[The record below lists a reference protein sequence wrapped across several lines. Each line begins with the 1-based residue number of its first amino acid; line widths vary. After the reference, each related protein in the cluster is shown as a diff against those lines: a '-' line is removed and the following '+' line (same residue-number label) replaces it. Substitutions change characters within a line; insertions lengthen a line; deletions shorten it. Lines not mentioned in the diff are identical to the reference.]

1 MNITEILETSI
12 NYANRQLVRK
22 PFTIKASDV
31 MAQGSNVI
39 HLIQKLNDLKFGC
52 VETWL
57 ENTKDIYIK
66 LQKYDYLNADYFLN
80 KFSKK
85 PTEDLYMFAPYLRC
99 MFCNEK
105 GENLDPKIG
114 FNISIILSYQIAQ
127 DESCYLAS
135 STIGDIYDTL
145 DIDASTTKLQDLKRS
160 WQENNVT
167 AVADMF
173 KGLQE
178 LEKNNELYMHRN
190 LDEERGFKKVS
201 INYWFN
207 RPQLDSKLKE
217 HMRTAYLKVRKAEPN
232 DTMLRTLNQYGDAL
246 CLI

>member
-22 PFTIKASDV
+22 PFTMKASDI
-31 MAQGSNVI
+31 MAQGSSVI
-39 HLIQKLNDLKFGC
+39 HLIQKLNDLKFGF

-66 LQKYDYLNADYFLN
+66 LLHYDYLNVDYFLN

-85 PTEDLYMFAPYLRC
+85 PTEDLYVFAPYLRC
-99 MFCNEK
+99 AFCNEK
-105 GENLDPKIG
+105 GEDLDPRVG
-114 FNISIILSYQIAQ
+114 FNISIILSYQISQ

-135 STIGDIYDTL
+135 SSISNIYDVV
-145 DIDASTTKLQDLKRS
+145 DVKVSTTKLRDLKSS
-160 WQENNVT
+160 WAENNVT

-178 LEKNNELYMHRN
+178 LEKTNELYMYRN

-201 INYWFN
+201 LNHWFN
-207 RPQLDSKLKE
+207 RPQLESKLKE

-232 DTMLRTLNQYGDAL
+232 DTMLRALNQYGDAL